1 MDLLSIKDNVQKT
14 AEAISSVIGVDVTVT
29 DDKLVR
35 IAGTGKYKLSID
47 EKVND
52 QGVFAYCLK
61 NSIPYVVR
69 NPKEEKVCKACN
81 NKDCSEY
88 AEIVSPITINTKT
101 YGVIGLIAFDE
112 NQKNLLLKKEK
123 NIIDFLD
130 KMASLVASQII
141 EKKKSNEIK
150 VLISQLQT
158 VINVI
163 EKSVI
168 ITDCSGRINYYNNK
182 ADNLFNIKLL
192 NHENINEILLDI
204 DVCEIFKSGKEI
216 YNKEFNY
223 EDNITSFRGI
233 INAKI
238 YFSDDNSNNIE
249 AVVFIMEE
257 LRQIISSARNIIST
271 NIVTEFKNIKYISN
285 KMDNVI
291 SLAKKASQTDSTVL
305 ITGESGT
312 GKELFARALH
322 YDSSRKKEA
331 FLAINCSAIPENLFE
346 SELFG
351 YEEGAYT
358 GALKGGHPGKF
369 ELAHKGTLL
378 LDEIGDMPLNLQ
390 PKLLR
395 VLQDSKVMRI
405 GGKGYID
412 VDVRIIASTN
422 CNLEEK
428 VRNKE
433 FREDLYYRLNVIPI
447 NIPPLRER
455 TEDIELLARYFIHKF
470 SCKLNKTVE
479 NINSDALSLIKNYQ
493 WNGNVREL
501 ENAIEYAVNMTD
513 KASIDVD
520 SLPYKFKNTKNKFI
534 ENNVKEH
541 NVIEHSVL
549 HTIDE
554 LERNELK
561 KAIKLYGLANNAV
574 NKICEELGI
583 SRATFYRKIKKYN
596 LISNQILIND

>member
-1 MDLLSIKDNVQKT
+1 MDLLSVKDNVQKT
-14 AEAISSVIGVDVTVT
+14 AEAIASVIGVDVTVT
-29 DDKLVR
+29 DDNLVR
-35 IAGTGKYKLSID
+35 IAGTGKYRLSIG
-47 EKVND
+47 EKLNER
-52 QGVFAYCLK
+52 GIFAYCLK
-61 NSIPYVVR
+61 NNVSYLVR
-69 NPKEEKVCKACN
+69 NPKEDEVCKVCGN
-81 NKDCSEY
+81 EDCSEY
-88 AEIVSPITINTKT
+88 AEMAAPISINNKAC
-101 YGVIGLIAFDE
+101 GVIGLIAFDE
-112 NQKNLLLKKEK
+112 NQKNLLLKNEN
-123 NIIDFLD
+123 NIMDFLD
-130 KMASLVASQII
+130 KMAKLIASQII

-150 VLISQLQT
+150 LLISQLQA

-168 ITDCSGRINYYNNK
+168 ITDCSGKIEYYNTK
-182 ADNLFNIKLL
+182 ADSLFNIKLL
-192 NHENINEILLDI
+192 NHKNINEILLDI
-204 DVCEIFKSGKEI
+204 DVCEMFKSEKEI
-216 YNKEFNY
+216 YNKEFSY
-223 EDNITSFRGI
+223 EDSISSFRGI
-233 INAKI
+233 INAKL
-238 YFSDDNSNNIE
+238 YFKDENSDEIE
-249 AVVFIMEE
+249 AAVFIIEE
-257 LRQIISSARNIIST
+257 LRQIISSARNIISA
-271 NIVTEFKNIKYISN
+271 NIVTEFNNIKHVSK

-395 VLQDSKVMRI
+395 VLQDGKVMRI
-405 GGKGYID
+405 CGKAYID

-428 VRNKE
+428 VKNKE

-455 TEDIELLARYFIHKF
+455 AEDIELLAKYFINKF
-470 SCKLNKTVE
+470 SCKLNKKVE
-479 NINSDALSLIKNYQ
+479 NISGDALNLIKGYC
-493 WNGNVREL
+493 WSGNVREL

-513 KASIDVD
+513 KTYIDSD
-520 SLPYKFKNTKNKFI
+520 SLPHKLKNTKY
-534 ENNVKEH
+534 ENIKSDYA
-541 NVIEHSVL
+541 IDKTL
-549 HTIDE
+549 HTIEE
-554 LERNELK
+554 LERNEIK
-561 KAIKLYGLANNAV
+561 KAIKLYGLADV
-574 NKICEELGI
+574 NRICEEIGI
-583 SRATFYRKIKKYN
+583 SRASFYRKIKKYN
-596 LISNQILIND
+596 LISNETLIND

>member
-1 MDLLSIKDNVQKT
+1 MDLLSIKENVQRT

-29 DDKLVR
+29 DDKLIR
-35 IAGTGKYKLSID
+35 IAGTGEYKSRIG

-52 QGVFAYCLK
+52 EGVFAYCLK
-61 NSIPYVVR
+61 NSVSYIVR

-81 NKDCSEY
+81 NKDCMEF
-88 AEIVSPITINTKT
+88 AEIVTPINICGKT
-101 YGVIGLIAFDE
+101 YGIIGLIAFDE
-112 NQKNLLLKKEK
+112 YQKSLLLKNEN
-123 NIIDFLD
+123 NIMDFLD
-130 KMASLVASQII
+130 KMADLVASQII
-141 EKKKSNEIK
+141 DIKKSNEIK

-158 VINVI
+158 VIDVI

-168 ITDCSGRINYYNNK
+168 ITDNKGNINYYNKK
-182 ADNLFNIKLL
+182 ADNLFNINYLKHFNIKEILRSID
-192 NHENINEILLDI
+192 INEIFSSNKD
-204 DVCEIFKSGKEI
+204 I
-216 YNKEFNY
+216 YNREFNY
-223 EDNITSFRGI
+223 EDNQTSFRGV
-233 INAKI
+233 INTKV
-238 YFSDDNSNNIE
+238 YFDAENSNKIE
-249 AVVFIMEE
+249 AIVFIIEE
-257 LRQIISSARNIIST
+257 LSQLISSARNIIST
-271 NIVTEFKNIKYISN
+271 NIITEFNNIKYISS

-291 SLAKKASQTDSTVL
+291 SLAKKASTTDSTVL

-331 FLAINCSAIPENLFE
+331 FIAINCSAIPENLFE

-395 VLQDSKVMRI
+395 VLQDSRVMRI
-405 GGKGYID
+405 GGKGYTN

-428 VRNKE
+428 VKNKE

-447 NIPPLRER
+447 NIPSLRER
-455 TEDIELLARYFIHKF
+455 SEDIELLAKYFTHKF
-470 SCKLNKTVE
+470 SIKLKKTVD
-479 NINSDALSLIKNYQ
+479 NIKADALEIIKSYP
-493 WNGNVREL
+493 WYGNVREL

-513 KASIDVD
+513 KTYIDIEC
-520 SLPYKFKNTKNKFI
+520 LPLKLKNINIKVCD
-534 ENNVKEH
+534 NNISDLH
-541 NVIEHSVL
+541 NL
-549 HTIDE
+549 HTIEE
-554 LERNELK
+554 LERNEIK
-561 KAIKLYGLANNAV
+561 KALKLYGISNNAV
-574 NKICEELGI
+574 IRICAELGI